1 MRDLLHKHDQ
11 WLSKGFTQ
19 WIRNGFA
26 SEDCSA
32 EDTLTE
38 ELQMHEMHL
47 TLITRSL
54 ENAMIWVSL
63 DHGASSELMLYS
75 LPKPYTMSS
84 KARAAWLMHKH
95 QKLYTIFREWFP
107 SFPLIAS
114 GLPISKTSSGRE
126 ESLLASR
133 VAKRLGCRRVKRCNT
148 PFPPLGPNKPQSKRF
163 ANKLVI
169 GQNQS
174 ISGLFLHGLS
184 RLKQLPV
191 SSVLGGFRN
200 ITNRLQVHWIARS
213 ISGKDVFISKR

>member
-11 WLSKGFTQ
+11 LSKGFTQ

-38 ELQMHEMHL
+38 ELQMHEMRL
-47 TLITRSL
+47 TLKVFDSITRSL

-133 VAKRLGCRRVKRCNT
+133 EAKRLGCRT
-148 PFPPLGPNKPQSKRF
+148 PFPPLGPIKPQ
-163 ANKLVI
+163 
-169 GQNQS
+169 
-174 ISGLFLHGLS
+174 
-184 RLKQLPV
+184 
-191 SSVLGGFRN
+191 
-200 ITNRLQVHWIARS
+200 
-213 ISGKDVFISKR
+213 